1 MGKMDNGSIFWNVV
15 LIIVCIAA
23 GWFLKTRLT
32 PPMMMGAMG
41 GAGGVPLVL
50 VETVSE
56 EDITPSQ
63 SVIGRIEAINSVNL
77 QPQVSGYLEDFTF
90 NEGSVVNEGDVLFVI
105 EKQRYQAVADLR
117 QAELDAARASLNK
130 IQKDYNRQK
139 SLNQQKFAS
148 EAKLDE
154 AYSSLLQAR
163 AAVKMAQA
171 NYELAKIDLEHAE
184 IKAPFSGKIGKAKVT
199 EGNFVSSA
207 TGILAS
213 IVQFDPV
220 RITFSLTDKQISNL
234 QQEGIT
240 KQHLNVRIELP
251 NGKILRMTSVDEYTD
266 NSIDSNTATVAVYA
280 EFANPDELL
289 IPGGYVN
296 LNIDSGKPVH
306 AITVSQ
312 SAIGQDQHGNY
323 VMIVNQENK
332 IEQRRVTLGQADG
345 ARRIITAGLKDGDRV
360 VVQGMQKV
368 ADGAAVR
375 AENINAEEK

>member
-1 MGKMDNGSIFWNVV
+1 MGKMNNTGILWNVV
-15 LIIVCIAA
+15 LIVICIAI

-41 GAGGVPLVL
+41 GAAATPMVL
-50 VETVSE
+50 VETVTE

-63 SVIGRIEAINSVNL
+63 SVIGHIEAINSVNL
-77 QPQVSGYLEDFTF
+77 QPQVSGYLENFTF
-90 NEGSVVNEGDVLFVI
+90 AEGSVVNQGDVLFVI
-105 EKQRYQAVADLR
+105 ERQRYQAVADLR

-207 TGILAS
+207 TGVLAS

-220 RITFSLTDKQISNL
+220 RITFSLTDKQITAMRHN
-234 QQEGIT
+234 GIA
-240 KQHLNVRIELP
+240 KQHINARIELP
-251 NGKILRMTSVDEYTD
+251 DGKIVRMTSVDEYAD
-266 NSIDSNTATVAVYA
+266 NSIDANTATVAVYA

-296 LNIDSGKPVH
+296 LNIDSGNPVH

-312 SAIGQDQHGNY
+312 AAVGQDQHGNY
-323 VMIVNQENK
+323 VMVVGKDNTAR
-332 IEQRRVTLGQADG
+332 QRRVKLGETVG
-345 ARRIITAGLKDGDRV
+345 KRIIIAAGLNNGEHV
-360 VVQGMQKV
+360 IVQGMQKV
-368 ADGAAVR
+368 SDGSVVR